1 MRRYLLTVF
10 FVIIIV
16 GLYHFI
22 NIRLF
27 SLDLTRQTKNA
38 LFLVRQTPQIDLTV
52 VVLSVGKLQP
62 AELQEKID
70 SLLIT
75 EPRKIG
81 INLCHFDKVPKDLVN
96 RYESND
102 RVVFANCEDLRAG
115 SNSLIINDESTVTH
129 FKTDKPDYFELKLTN
144 FKARGNNIERINY
157 GPRLDYPIN
166 KGELTNSYFWFNP
179 DFKEKTIL
187 LGYMGDYLT
196 DSIYYYTNCRVTP
209 LNGYYGASNILPDM
223 YDIEIS
229 ANIIRTIND
238 NDFINEV
245 SQIIRI
251 LIILAFSLLNVVIL
265 TFAKTKWIIVNLIIA
280 TILFILLTGFG
291 GFLIVMAFDN
301 GYFLEMD
308 ELPLI
313 LIITTVFTVILNISE
328 KKTCAQSSRRPHRVF
343 HR

>member
-1 MRRYLLTVF
+1 VEAHYFT
-10 FVIIIV
+10 
-16 GLYHFI
+16 
-22 NIRLF
+22 
-27 SLDLTRQTKNA
+27 
-38 LFLVRQTPQIDLTV
+38 
-52 VVLSVGKLQP
+52 
-62 AELQEKID
+62 
-70 SLLIT
+70 
-75 EPRKIG
+75 
-81 INLCHFDKVPKDLVN
+81 
-96 RYESND
+96 
-102 RVVFANCEDLRAG
+102 
-115 SNSLIINDESTVTH
+115 SNSKFSTKAIA
-129 FKTDKPDYFELKLTN
+129 FKTWLDV
-144 FKARGNNIERINY
+144 
-157 GPRLDYPIN
+157 RL
-166 KGELTNSYFWFNP
+166 
-179 DFKEKTIL
+179 
-187 LGYMGDYLT
+187 LT

-251 LIILAFSLLNVVIL
+251 LIILAFSLLNV
-265 TFAKTKWIIVNLIIA
+265 AKTKWIIVNLIIA

-328 KKTCAQSSRRPHRVF
+328 KRASA
-343 HR
+343 